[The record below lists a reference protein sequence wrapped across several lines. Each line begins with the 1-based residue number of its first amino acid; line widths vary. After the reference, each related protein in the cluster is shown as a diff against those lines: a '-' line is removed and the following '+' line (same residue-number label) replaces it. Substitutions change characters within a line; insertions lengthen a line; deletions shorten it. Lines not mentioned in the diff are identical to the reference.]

1 MFEKYDVV
9 ITNNKEHLLLDETL
23 KKYKLYN
30 LEEFVNNYY
39 DNYNFDT
46 IYYVMKKFNVIYD
59 VAKIYVDNTRYIENK
74 NYESSKLNFLKEL
87 KKVLC

>member
-46 IYYVMKKFNVIYD
+46 IYYVMKKFNVI
-59 VAKIYVDNTRYIENK
+59 
-74 NYESSKLNFLKEL
+74 
-87 KKVLC
+87 